1 MAVSQ
6 RGITGGW
13 HVPEASRESVSRRR
27 ERLLASDTAAH
38 QGRGGPSGPLGLISW
53 RPTATLRRK
62 ALVGRENRWAESL
75 TKWIRKERERETEDR
90 ILTDV
95 LTGVMEKEQG
105 HWRGCGLKIRN

>member
-6 RGITGGW
+6 RDITGGW
-13 HVPEASRESVSRRR
+13 NVLEASRESVSRRR
-27 ERLLASDTAAH
+27 EHLLASDTAAH

-75 TKWIRKERERETEDR
+75 SGSERREREKVKPEF
-90 ILTDV
+90 
-95 LTGVMEKEQG
+95 
-105 HWRGCGLKIRN
+105 